1 MNFREMISVFLI
13 LFSVIDILGSIPVII
28 DMKNKGIKI
37 EAFKASLVA
46 FLLMTVFL
54 FVGES
59 LLSLFGVDVQSFA
72 VAGAIVI
79 FALGLEMILGIT
91 IFKEDP
97 NTSSG
102 SIVPIAFPL
111 IAGAGTLTTILSLRS
126 KYDVIDIEIAIFLNV
141 AVVFLVLF
149 GSTWLGKK
157 LGTNGAN
164 VLRKIFGIILL
175 AIATKL
181 FRENFHFVVSLSPS

>member
-1 MNFREMISVFLI
+1 MNFRDMISVFLI

-28 DMKNKGIKI
+28 DMKKKGIKI

-46 FLLMTVFL
+46 FLLMTLFL

-79 FALGLEMILGIT
+79 FALGLEMILGIK

-97 NTSSG
+97 DGATG

-126 KYDVIDIEIAIFLNV
+126 KYDVMDIEIAIFLNV

-181 FRENFHFVVSLSPS
+181 FRENFHFVVSISQ